1 MCAESM
7 LHASLKN
14 IRASRSGHFTEA
26 ILEVDDGTQGLT
38 ADQIAP
44 RNSHGELLVEALASC
59 ERLSTPPVTCLC
71 LRVANL
77 RTGPVHSPFSK
88 MYIRRTNEK
97 STIYLGD
104 ILNSEVCRPHWA
116 ASATQL
122 GETQTRDH
130 RATQIHSGSSYFCCA
145 CQLPLEDLG

>member
-1 MCAESM
+1 M

-59 ERLSTPPVTCLC
+59 ERLSTPP
-71 LRVANL
+71 AGNL
-77 RTGPVHSPFSK
+77 PVFARRKLENRTRPF
-88 MYIRRTNEK
+88 
-97 STIYLGD
+97 TIL
-104 ILNSEVCRPHWA
+104 
-116 ASATQL
+116 
-122 GETQTRDH
+122 
-130 RATQIHSGSSYFCCA
+130 
-145 CQLPLEDLG
+145 